1 MFFGII
7 VPKKLELYLFFGTIV
22 SGSVGPQNG
31 YGGMVGLQNLSRGT
45 GDWQLILPENFG
57 THNDSSALPKWSKL
71 WFGVQS
77 TTDILNLEYQNVKS

>member
-45 GDWQLILPENFG
+45 GGLATYTSG
-57 THNDSSALPKWSKL
+57 KL
-71 WFGVQS
+71 RNS
-77 TTDILNLEYQNVKS
+77 